1 MKNLLRKLF
10 FWDEP
15 AQGAFFGLTLLPMAV
30 WFVFSAFC
38 VLLVIDYRLLMNSSV
53 IALLVFAALGTVA
66 YVLALELRMQMLLRL
81 KASFSWKRIWIPL
94 GLFALSLGYG
104 AFVGFLDA
112 MHWKAVICGALVLG
126 CCLWNFQLFAVS
138 WKNIAGTLAWIG
150 TLIVFWCAFAF
161 AYAPLLIG
169 GSLKEMSSGW
179 IRSNGIPFGHELYQW
194 FHLSTAAGSFCFLAL
209 GILLLAAGYL
219 LFGSL
224 LADYAKLPLRKL
236 FNGKIRCIWGIAA
249 ASYALFLVL
258 ALWESA
264 AYHRATKE
272 LEAHFGRPLTS
283 AELERQFYE
292 GRAANSAFWEQLE
305 AADHE
310 YYNSMSEQENEYLYH
325 PDAIFPE
332 AIQAR
337 HKKFFLENAARQK
350 LEQMLTAPIPPP
362 KRDYADDQ
370 MLVAMPSSDLAMCRE
385 LARMNRQRILFAL
398 EDGEFDVVSASLDRM
413 DSLRE
418 YLWKDHLYIAYLVG
432 IAVEAIRQSALE
444 KILASGLPPD
454 EWLSAQAAKL
464 AEVERQ
470 TELQEERFLFGESVS
485 ILNIF
490 HWLAYY
496 SGANTSLPAGL
507 HYHSLRFL
515 FPQAWWLTANEIK
528 GLARMLCVHHFSEL
542 PTSRSGNILA
552 DMLLPAFSRGSEKM
566 KSTIASCRV
575 LRGLIQA
582 EQIKRR
588 TGEYPDS
595 IDGLPQDPFSEQPLK
610 YTKGACEIVEEIY
623 QEEKNEEKS
632 GENDEILYISEPS
645 SKYVPQKRTLQ
656 AVQIWSVGPDG
667 VNDGGSGHDNGKD
680 DIRFIIPIRFVSQ

>member
-1 MKNLLRKLF
+1 MKCFIMKNLLRKLF

-15 AQGAFFGLTLLPMAV
+15 AQGAFFGLTLLPVAV

-38 VLLVIDYRLLMNSSV
+38 GLLVIDYRLLMKSSV
-53 IALLVFAALGTVA
+53 IALLVLAALGTVA
-66 YVLALELRMQMLLRL
+66 YVLALVLRMQMLLRL

-161 AYAPLLIG
+161 AYEPFRAGTLHEL
-169 GSLKEMSSGW
+169 SMTSW
-179 IRSNGIPFGHELYQW
+179 IKGVIPFSNELYQLFRLW
-194 FHLSTAAGSFCFLAL
+194 TAAGSFCFLAL
-209 GILLLAAGYL
+209 GFFLVIVGYFC
-219 LFGSL
+219 FGSL

-272 LEAHFGRPLTS
+272 LEAHFDRPLTS

-337 HKKFFLENAARQK
+337 RKKFFLENAARQK
-350 LEQMLTAPIPPP
+350 LEQMFIAPIPPP

-418 YLWKDHLYIAYLVG
+418 YLWKDHL
-432 IAVEAIRQSALE
+432 
-444 KILASGLPPD
+444 
-454 EWLSAQAAKL
+454 
-464 AEVERQ
+464 
-470 TELQEERFLFGESVS
+470 
-485 ILNIF
+485 
-490 HWLAYY
+490 
-496 SGANTSLPAGL
+496 
-507 HYHSLRFL
+507 
-515 FPQAWWLTANEIK
+515 
-528 GLARMLCVHHFSEL
+528 
-542 PTSRSGNILA
+542 
-552 DMLLPAFSRGSEKM
+552 
-566 KSTIASCRV
+566 
-575 LRGLIQA
+575 
-582 EQIKRR
+582 
-588 TGEYPDS
+588 
-595 IDGLPQDPFSEQPLK
+595 
-610 YTKGACEIVEEIY
+610 
-623 QEEKNEEKS
+623 
-632 GENDEILYISEPS
+632 
-645 SKYVPQKRTLQ
+645 
-656 AVQIWSVGPDG
+656 
-667 VNDGGSGHDNGKD
+667 
-680 DIRFIIPIRFVSQ
+680 